1 MTDWPIYLLMFT
13 GIAMAVSMS
22 AFAAMVIA
30 RAVQNR
36 PELAEIEPLSL
47 RIISRLST
55 FLFFSGTA
63 AALFLFACCLLLAG
77 LAALRAFASIV

>member
-22 AFAAMVIA
+22 AFAAMVIS

-36 PELAEIEPLSL
+36 PELAEIDPLSL

-63 AALFLFACCLLLAG
+63 VALFLFACCLLLAG
-77 LAALRAFASIV
+77 LGALRAFAGIV

>member
-36 PELAEIEPLSL
+36 PELAEIDPLSL

-55 FLFFSGTA
+55 FLFFRS